1 MTDPI
6 LYGPAYST
14 YVRSCR
20 LALEE
25 KGQVYD
31 FVEIDMFGGAHKE
44 PDFLARHPFGKV
56 PAFEHDGFPLYETG
70 AILRYVD
77 EVFAGPRLQPEDAH
91 ARARMNQAIS
101 IADNYAYTS
110 LIFPIVIERLVEP
123 SSDNTPDE
131 AAIADALPQART
143 ALAAF
148 ASLLG
153 DRDFLAGEA
162 PGLADLHLVPIYD
175 YFAQTP
181 EGETLL
187 AEVPTL
193 RRWWE
198 RMSARPSVAKTRP
211 DTG

>member
-1 MTDPI
+1 MADPI

-25 KGQVYD
+25 KGQAYD

-44 PDFLARHPFGKV
+44 PEFLARHPFGKV
-56 PAFEHDGFPLYETG
+56 PAFEHDGFPLYESG

-110 LIFPIVIERLVEP
+110 MIFPIVVERLDK
-123 SSDNTPDE
+123 SSIDE
-131 AAIADALPQART
+131 AAIAEALPQART
-143 ALAAF
+143 SLAAF

-198 RMSARPSVAKTRP
+198 RMNARPSVVKTRP
-211 DTG
+211 DPG